1 MYSETDKLAAYDIGH
16 GLWTRVQSTPHPPRV
31 HEYTPR
37 LVSCDGQRLYLVSV
51 SWCEGEGEIGRRNKA
66 VRKLW
71 ELDLV
76 YLTWNEVSVHPD
88 APMDW
93 NSLFV
98 ADKNLIFGIEMFKI
112 FGQVM
117 EFLTMCDVS
126 NPKMKWVHA
135 SKNQMAREMDVSSC
149 MLKSMAVVHL

>member
-1 MYSETDKLAAYDIGH
+1 MKEKAKL
-16 GLWTRVQSTPHPPRV
+16 
-31 HEYTPR
+31 
-37 LVSCDGQRLYLVSV
+37 
-51 SWCEGEGEIGRRNKA
+51 EGETKPFESYGSLN
-66 VRKLW
+66 
-71 ELDLV
+71 LV
-76 YLTWNEVSVHPD
+76 YLIWNEVSVHPD
-88 APMDW
+88 ASMDW

-135 SKNQMAREMDVSSC
+135 SKNQVAREMDVSSC
-149 MLKSMAVVHL
+149 MMKSMAVVHL

>member
-1 MYSETDKLAAYDIGH
+1 M
-16 GLWTRVQSTPHPPRV
+16 
-31 HEYTPR
+31 
-37 LVSCDGQRLYLVSV
+37 VS
-51 SWCEGEGEIGRRNKA
+51 

-126 NPKMKWVHA
+126 NPKMKWVHGFTRRRTRWLVKWTCLRA
-135 SKNQMAREMDVSSC
+135 
-149 MLKSMAVVHL
+149 